1 MLNSGW
7 GSYDPTDPENWLQVI
22 AIACA
27 GGLVSIMMYSL
38 WMYTK

>member
-1 MLNSGW
+1 MKDGW

-22 AIACA
+22 AIACVCDIVA
-27 GGLVSIMMYSL
+27 IMVYSL